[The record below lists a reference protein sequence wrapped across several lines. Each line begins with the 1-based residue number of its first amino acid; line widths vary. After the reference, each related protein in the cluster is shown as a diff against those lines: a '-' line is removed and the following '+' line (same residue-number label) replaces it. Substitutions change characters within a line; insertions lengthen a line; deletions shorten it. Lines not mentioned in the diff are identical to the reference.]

1 MFLCLKGYDI
11 NNVKIRMIRMYNKN
25 TVYII
30 GHGKTNIDN
39 AITDQFKIFFIGFVI
54 DTLTD
59 EVVDAKASATIE
71 ITSEFISSIFIG
83 KTFDSI
89 DVAVEQEIKRRYF
102 GSSQRAIIIS
112 YKDAVRKYKEVKEK
126 YYS

>member
-1 MFLCLKGYDI
+1 
-11 NNVKIRMIRMYNKN
+11 MYNKN